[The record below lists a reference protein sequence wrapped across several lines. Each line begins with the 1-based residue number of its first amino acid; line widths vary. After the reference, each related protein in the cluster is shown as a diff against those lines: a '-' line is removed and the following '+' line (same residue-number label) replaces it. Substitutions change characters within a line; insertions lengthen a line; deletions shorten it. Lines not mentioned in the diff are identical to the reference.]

1 MIQAIMNKDKSDDK
15 KISAALMASFV
26 ILTIQYFILI
36 YFNLLE
42 TENASKVQL
51 ISKVLVGLVFLY
63 ALPVVI
69 KRSKLKLIGSYSVSV
84 FVFLL
89 HYLMFPENSLYMREL
104 TFPFFFMCLPVLVYS
119 MSIQNWNILK
129 LYMKKASFIVFL
141 FGAIL
146 GGLVFAGK
154 VTIGTYSMSLS
165 YYMLLPMLIY
175 LDELFDQPSLKACLF
190 SLVALLIILA
200 LGSRG
205 AILCM
210 AIFIFLKMVKS
221 LSKLTYTKL
230 LLNLTFFAAIIVTFI
245 YLDSILQYINNL
257 LLNFGINSRTI
268 ALFLMDSVHLSGRD
282 SIYQK
287 IIEAILNNPLLGI
300 GVAGDRLIM
309 GGGYTHNL
317 ILEVLA
323 NFGVIIGSS
332 LLIVLLLLIVRNLLT
347 KDNETYNMIII
358 WLSLGFVPLMVSGSY
373 LMDMN
378 FWILIG
384 LMINSIFQKNKI
396 H

>member
-1 MIQAIMNKDKSDDK
+1 M
-15 KISAALMASFV
+15 
-26 ILTIQYFILI
+26 
-36 YFNLLE
+36 
-42 TENASKVQL
+42 
-51 ISKVLVGLVFLY
+51 FLY